1 VVNMRVVAVGVGL
14 WASFAI
20 AGCGERARQ
29 PADVEN
35 TKAAA
40 VADPNDRTHTGRAT
54 YQTERAERFREIA
67 RRERERAQA
76 FGRWTPRGDQT
87 GKVNVNIEL
96 KARAE
101 ARAIAADQTAAEIQ
115 QLAAFHTAEAAKE
128 MGR

>member
-1 VVNMRVVAVGVGL
+1 VVNLRSVALVFGL
-14 WASFAI
+14 CVSSAL
-20 AGCGERARQ
+20 AGCGGHPPRST
-29 PADVEN
+29 DVET

-76 FGRWTPRGDQT
+76 FARWTPRRDQT

-101 ARAIAADQTAAEIQ
+101 ARAAAADQIAAEIQ
-115 QLAAFHTAEAAKE
+115 ELAAFHTAEAAKE
-128 MGR
+128 VRP